1 MQVVR
6 GNRRKPGQKIKYIG
20 WFCLWLT
27 ICLMTVWA
35 VSAIWVIQPPS
46 TLRIMAVVSYLL
58 GALLP
63 PLVLR
68 PRWRGAAVS
77 TVLFGCVLVWFL
89 NLSPSNNRD
98 WQPDL
103 AVLPWAE
110 ITGDKIVLHNIRNCD
125 YRTETDFT
133 CHYYDRVLDLAKL
146 QGVDLFLVY
155 WGSPHIAH
163 TMLSFGFEEGD
174 TVCFSIETRKEKGE
188 NYSALKG
195 FFRQYEKIYV
205 MADERDLVRLRTNYR
220 HEDVYLYR
228 LRVKPETARK
238 VFLDYLREMNR
249 LKDQPDWYNALTANC
264 TTSIRQ
270 HTVPYNPE
278 ARLDWR
284 LIINGYIDQ
293 MIYERGGFNSDLSFS
308 ALKEASYINEKAQAA
323 GQSADFSRLIRKGLP
338 ELSR

>member
-1 MQVVR
+1 M
-6 GNRRKPGQKIKYIG
+6 RKKIKYIG
-20 WFCLWLT
+20 LFCLWLV

-46 TLRIMAVVSYLL
+46 TVRNVMIVLYSL
-58 GALLP
+58 GALMP
-63 PLVLR
+63 PLLLR
-68 PRWRGAAVS
+68 PRWRGVAVS
-77 TVLFGCVLVWFL
+77 GVLFGGVLIWFL
-89 NLSPSNNRD
+89 SLPPSNNRD

-110 ITGDKIVLHNIRNCD
+110 IAGDKIVLHNVRNCE
-125 YRTETDFT
+125 YRTETDFA
-133 CHYYDRVLDLAKL
+133 CHYYNRGIDLAKL
-146 QGVDLFLVY
+146 QTVDLFLVY

-163 TMLSFGFEEGD
+163 TMLSFGFGEGD
-174 TVCFSIETRKEKGE
+174 NVCFSIETRKEKGE
-188 NYSALKG
+188 NYSAVKG

-220 HEDVYLYR
+220 GEDVYLYR
-228 LRVKPETARK
+228 LKVTPETVRK
-238 VFLDYLREMNR
+238 VFLDYLLEMNR
-249 LKDQPDWYNALTANC
+249 LKEQPEWYNALTANC

-293 MIYERGGFNSDLSFS
+293 MIYEQGLFSSELSFT
-308 ALKEASYINEKAQAA
+308 ALKEASYINEKAQTADH
-323 GQSADFSRLIRKGLP
+323 SADFSQLIRAGLP
-338 ELSR
+338 ILSD